1 MKINHFCARFAAA
14 AAFVLFLAVSVQ
26 AEPAQPLDTTPR
38 IAVMSA
44 FPPEWTALLGK
55 LKSRKDHNVHGITFA
70 TGTLEGKPVVLF
82 LSGISMVNASMTTQM
97 VLDRFSITRIVFS
110 GIAGGADPALTIG
123 DVAVPQDWTQYL
135 EAVFAREVKPGSY
148 ELPSFADKSRKNFHM
163 IFPQP
168 VEVMNPDGTA
178 TPKTAFAVDPQLLA
192 LARTVAKSVTLKDCA
207 GNNCLARKPKI
218 VVGGHGVSGQAFVDN
233 KEFREYAHAT
243 FGAGVIDMETAAV
256 AQVAQVNQVP
266 FIAFR
271 SLSDLAGGGPGEN
284 EMGTFFQLAA
294 DNSAAV
300 VEAFVKAL
308 P

>member
-1 MKINHFCARFAAA
+1 
-14 AAFVLFLAVSVQ
+14 
-26 AEPAQPLDTTPR
+26 
-38 IAVMSA
+38 
-44 FPPEWTALLGK
+44 
-55 LKSRKDHNVHGITFA
+55 
-70 TGTLEGKPVVLF
+70 
-82 LSGISMVNASMTTQM
+82 
-97 VLDRFSITRIVFS
+97 
-110 GIAGGADPALTIG
+110 
-123 DVAVPQDWTQYL
+123 
-135 EAVFAREVKPGSY
+135 
-148 ELPSFADKSRKNFHM
+148 M

-178 TPKTAFAVDPQLLA
+178 TPKSVFAVDPQLFA
-192 LARTVAKSVTLKDCA
+192 LARTVAKSVALKDCA
-207 GNNCLARKPKI
+207 GTNCLGQKPKI
-218 VVGGHGVSGQAFVDN
+218 VVGGHGVTGPAFVDN

-243 FGAGVIDMETAAV
+243 FGAAVIDMETAAV
-256 AQVAQVNQVP
+256 AQVALINQVP